1 MKICCFIFARAGSKR
16 LKNKNMKKFCGKP
29 LIFHSINFAKK
40 YFKTSRVY
48 VSTDSNIIKNYA
60 KRLNVNVID
69 RPKKLARDNSEEFLA
84 WKHAVNTVEK
94 EGTKFDIFLS
104 LPSTAPLR
112 SYQDVKKCLKKLKS
126 KNEIIVTCFKSEFP
140 TNIRVKKSLNKYF
153 YIHGTRSKRM
163 SYQLTTSAYVTT
175 PKYIK
180 KSSRIFSGKL
190 KLSEVPLERSID
202 INNIFD
208 FKFAE
213 VLSKNKLV

>member
-126 KNEIIVTCFKSEFP
+126 KNEIIVTCFKS
-140 TNIRVKKSLNKYF
+140 
-153 YIHGTRSKRM
+153 
-163 SYQLTTSAYVTT
+163 
-175 PKYIK
+175 
-180 KSSRIFSGKL
+180 
-190 KLSEVPLERSID
+190 
-202 INNIFD
+202 
-208 FKFAE
+208 
-213 VLSKNKLV
+213 